1 MPSKS
6 PVRTDTTVVHAGRQP
21 RMYHGAVNPPVY
33 RASTILFRTLEEFE
47 AAKTH
52 PRRDVTYG
60 RYGTPT
66 TFCLEEAVAS
76 LEGAYA
82 SALFPSGVAA
92 IATTLL
98 ALLKPGDHVL
108 VPQSVYG
115 PARAICDR
123 LLGRIGVST
132 TYYDPLIG
140 SGIVHE
146 MTEATR
152 VVYVESPGSLTF
164 EVQDLPAIA
173 DAAHARGALVVA
185 DNTWATP
192 LYHRPLAL
200 GADISIHSATKYIV
214 GHSDV
219 MLGIVAAT
227 EATWQRLEETI
238 RLLGQCAGGDD
249 AYLAQ
254 RGLRTLSVRL
264 DRHQHNARAL
274 ADWLGTRPEVARVL
288 HPSRPDHPGHAL
300 WKRDFHGAS
309 GLFGI
314 VLRTTKRSAIK
325 VFLESLT
332 LFGMGGS
339 WGGYE
344 SLVFPSAPEGTRTA
358 AQWCK
363 AGTYVRIHAGL
374 EDPIDLIADLDQGL
388 VAMKRYVRW

>member
-1 MPSKS
+1 M
-6 PVRTDTTVVHAGRQP
+6 
-21 RMYHGAVNPPVY
+21 
-33 RASTILFRTLEEFE
+33 
-47 AAKTH
+47 
-52 PRRDVTYG
+52 
-60 RYGTPT
+60 
-66 TFCLEEAVAS
+66 
-76 LEGAYA
+76 
-82 SALFPSGVAA
+82 
-92 IATTLL
+92 
-98 ALLKPGDHVL
+98 
-108 VPQSVYG
+108 
-115 PARAICDR
+115 
-123 LLGRIGVST
+123 ST

-140 SGIVHE
+140 GGIVHE
-146 MTEATR
+146 ITEATR

-344 SLVFPSAPEGTRTA
+344 SLVFPSAPEGTRTT